1 MNARFYGS
9 FARYTEGMDDRW
21 IPARV
26 GDALM
31 DVDTPALILDLDRF
45 EANLARLMGAVQGH
59 GVRVRPHAKSHKC
72 VEIARRQMAAGAI
85 GICCQKASEAE
96 PFLAGGVADVL
107 ITNEVVGDRKT
118 FQLAQLAA
126 RYPGAK
132 VGVCVDD
139 PRSVAQLAHACEQ
152 AHALLDVYI
161 ELDVG
166 HNRAGVTDVSAVVAL
181 GRAIAS
187 HASLLLRGLHAYF
200 GNAQHARSI
209 AQRRQAIAA
218 ATAVAQSAKRAL
230 IAAGLQCDVITGAGT
245 GTFMLEATSGV
256 YTEIQPGSYALMD
269 IDYAKNEQ
277 ELSWPAFEQSLMIL
291 TTVMSRRK
299 DAQSDRA
306 TLDAGLKSFSTDS
319 GPALPAFAGWQVRG
333 VSDEHTV
340 LERNGAGPDLSLGDK
355 PLLIPGHIDPT
366 VNLHDWIV
374 AVRGDRVEA
383 VWPID
388 ARGAIF

>member
-1 MNARFYGS
+1 
-9 FARYTEGMDDRW
+9 
-21 IPARV
+21 
-26 GDALM
+26 M
-31 DVDTPALILDLDRF
+31 DVDTPALILNLDRF
-45 EANLARLMGAVQGH
+45 EANLTRLMSAVKGH
-59 GVRVRPHAKSHKC
+59 GVSVRPHSKSHKC
-72 VEIARRQMAAGAI
+72 VEIARRQVAAGAV
-85 GICCQKASEAE
+85 GICCQKTSETE
-96 PFLAGGVADVL
+96 PFLAGGVVDVL

-118 FQLAQLAA
+118 LQLAQLAA

-132 VGVCVDD
+132 IGVCVDD
-139 PRSVAQLAHACEQ
+139 SRAVDSLARACKQ
-152 AHALLDVYI
+152 ARTKLDVYI

-166 HNRAGVTDVSAVVAL
+166 HNRAGVRDVTEVVAL
-181 GRAIAS
+181 GRAIDS
-187 HASLLLRGLHAYF
+187 HSKLTLRGLHAYF
-200 GNAQHARSI
+200 GSAQHRRSL
-209 AQRRQAIAA
+209 AERRQAIVDAA
-218 ATAVAQSAKRAL
+218 ASSQAAQRAL
-230 IAAGLQCDVITGAGT
+230 IAAGLRCDVITGAGT
-245 GTFMLEATSGV
+245 GTFMFEASGGV

-277 ELSWPAFEQSLMIL
+277 ELTWPTFEQSLMIL

-299 DAQSDRA
+299 SAQSDRA

-340 LERNGAGPDLSLGDK
+340 LERHGAGPDLSLGDK

-374 AVRGDRVEA
+374 AVRGDCVEA
-383 VWPID
+383 VWPIE

>member
-1 MNARFYGS
+1 MN
-9 FARYTEGMDDRW
+9 DQW

-26 GDALM
+26 DDAVT

-45 EANLARLMGAVQGH
+45 EGNLARLMSAIQGR
-59 GVRVRPHAKSHKC
+59 GIRVRPHAKSHKC

-85 GICCQKASEAE
+85 GICCQKTSEAE
-96 PFLAGGVADVL
+96 PFLAGGISDVL
-107 ITNEVVGDRKT
+107 ISNEVVGDRKT
-118 FQLAQLAA
+118 VQLARLAA
-126 RYPGAK
+126 SYPDARL
-132 VGVCVDD
+132 GVCVDD
-139 PRSVAQLAHACEQ
+139 PRAVAQLARACEQ
-152 AHALLDVYI
+152 ARTQLDVYI

-166 HNRAGVTDVSAVVAL
+166 HNRAGVADIGAVVAL
-181 GRAIAS
+181 GHSIAS
-187 HASLLLRGLHAYF
+187 HVNLSMRGLHAYF
-200 GNAQHARSI
+200 GNAQHLRSI
-209 AQRRQAIAA
+209 AERRQAITT
-218 ATAVAQSAKRAL
+218 ATATAQAAQSAL
-230 IAAGLQCDVITGAGT
+230 IAAGLRCDVITGAGT
-245 GTFMLEATSGV
+245 GTFMLEAASGV
-256 YTEIQPGSYALMD
+256 YTEIQPGSYVMMD

-277 ELSWPAFEQSLMIL
+277 ELAWPAFEQSLMIL

-299 DAQSDRA
+299 DAQHDRA

-340 LERNGAGPDLSLGDK
+340 LERNGAGPDLLLGDK
-355 PLLIPGHIDPT
+355 ALLIPGHIDPT

-383 VWPID
+383 VWPIE

>member
-1 MNARFYGS
+1 
-9 FARYTEGMDDRW
+9 MDDRW

-26 GDALM
+26 GDPVS

-45 EANLARLMGAVQGH
+45 EANSARLMAAVKER

-72 VEIARRQMAAGAI
+72 VEIARRQIAAGAI
-85 GICCQKASEAE
+85 GICCQKTSEAE
-96 PFLAGGVADVL
+96 PFLAGGIADVL
-107 ITNEVVGDRKT
+107 ISNEVVGDRKT
-118 FQLAQLAA
+118 LQLAHLAA
-126 RYPGAK
+126 RYPAAK

-139 PRSVAQLAHACEQ
+139 LRAVGQLARACEQ
-152 AHALLDVYI
+152 AHAMLDVYI

-166 HNRAGVTDVSAVVAL
+166 HNRAGVTEVTTVVAL
-181 GRAIAS
+181 GHAIAA
-187 HASLLLRGLHAYF
+187 HASLSLRGLHAYF
-200 GNAQHARSI
+200 GNAQHRRSV
-209 AQRRQAIAA
+209 AERRQAIAA
-218 ATAVAQSAKRAL
+218 ATAAAHSAQQAL
-230 IAAGLQCDVITGAGT
+230 IAAGLRCDVVTGAGT

-277 ELSWPAFEQSLMIL
+277 ELTWPTFEQSLMIL
-291 TTVMSRRK
+291 TSVMSRRH

-340 LERNGAGPDLSLGDK
+340 LERKSEGPDLLLGDK

-374 AVRGDRVEA
+374 AVRGDRVEG

>member
-1 MNARFYGS
+1 MSAS
-9 FARYTEGMDDRW
+9 W

-45 EANLARLMGAVQGH
+45 ESNLLRLMSAVKGH
-59 GVRVRPHAKSHKC
+59 GVAVRPHSKSHKC

-85 GICCQKASEAE
+85 GICCQKTSEAQ
-96 PFLAGGVADVL
+96 PFLAGGIVDVL

-118 FQLAQLAA
+118 LRLAQLASRYAGA
-126 RYPGAK
+126 RI
-132 VGVCVDD
+132 GVCVDAVRAVD
-139 PRSVAQLAHACEQ
+139 QLAKACETTG
-152 AHALLDVYI
+152 AKLDVYI

-166 HNRAGVTDVSAVVAL
+166 HDRAGVTDANEAVAL
-181 GRAIAS
+181 GRAVVS
-187 HASLLLRGLHAYF
+187 HSNLSLRGLHAYF
-200 GNAQHARSI
+200 GSAQHRRSI
-209 AQRRQAIAA
+209 AERRAAIAA
-218 ATAVAQSAKRAL
+218 ASALAQVTQRAL
-230 IAAGLQCDVITGAGT
+230 VAASLRCDVITGGGT
-245 GTFMLEATSGV
+245 GTFMLEAAGGV

-269 IDYAKNEQ
+269 TDYAKNEQ
-277 ELSWPAFEQSLMIL
+277 ELSWPTFEQSLTIMA
-291 TTVMSRRK
+291 TVMSRRN

-319 GPALPAFAGWQVRG
+319 GPALPAFAGWQVRS

-340 LERNGAGPDLSLGDK
+340 LERQGAGPDLSLGDK
-355 PLLIPGHIDPT
+355 ALLIPGHIDPT

-374 AVRGDRVEA
+374 AVRDGRVEG
-383 VWPID
+383 VWPIE

>member
-1 MNARFYGS
+1 MNS
-9 FARYTEGMDDRW
+9 NW

-45 EANLARLMGAVQGH
+45 EANLVRLMNAVKGFN
-59 GVRVRPHAKSHKC
+59 VAVRPHAKSHKC
-72 VEIARRQMAAGAI
+72 VEIARRQVAAGAI
-85 GICCQKASEAE
+85 GICCQKTSEAE
-96 PFLAGGVADVL
+96 PFLAGGIVDVL
-107 ITNEVVGDRKT
+107 ITNEVVGEQKT
-118 FQLAQLAA
+118 LQLAQLAA
-126 RYPGAK
+126 RHPRAN
-132 VGVCVDD
+132 VGVCVDAS
-139 PRSVAQLAHACEQ
+139 RVVEQLAQACDK
-152 AHALLDVYI
+152 ARARLDVFI

-166 HNRAGVTDVSAVVAL
+166 HNRAGVTDVADIVAI
-181 GRAIAS
+181 GRAIGTHS
-187 HASLLLRGLHAYF
+187 NLSLRGLHAYF
-200 GNAQHARSI
+200 GNAQHRRGVAERREAIVQAAALARS
-209 AQRRQAIAA
+209 AQ
-218 ATAVAQSAKRAL
+218 RAL
-230 IAAGLQCDVITGAGT
+230 IDAGLRCDVITGGGT
-245 GTFMLEATSGV
+245 GTFMFEASGGV

-277 ELSWPAFEQSLMIL
+277 ELSWPTFEQSLMIL

-299 DAQSDRA
+299 DRVSDRA

-319 GPALPAFAGWQVRG
+319 GPALPAFAGWQVSG

-340 LERNGAGPDLSLGDK
+340 LQRHGAGPDLSLGDK
-355 PLLIPGHIDPT
+355 PMLIPGHIDPT

-374 AVRGDRVEA
+374 AVRGGRVEA

>member
-1 MNARFYGS
+1 MNS
-9 FARYTEGMDDRW
+9 SW
-21 IPARV
+21 IPARA

-45 EANLARLMGAVQGH
+45 EANLLRLMSAVKGH
-59 GVRVRPHAKSHKC
+59 GVAVRPHSKSHKC
-72 VEIARRQMAAGAI
+72 VEIARRQIAAGAI
-85 GICCQKASEAE
+85 GICCQKTSEAE
-96 PFLAGGVADVL
+96 PFLAGGIVDVL

-118 FQLAQLAA
+118 LQLAQLAA
-126 RYPGAK
+126 RHAGARI
-132 VGVCVDD
+132 GVCVDNVRAVD
-139 PRSVAQLAHACEQ
+139 QLARACDT
-152 AHALLDVYI
+152 ARAKLDVYI

-166 HNRAGVTDVSAVVAL
+166 HNRAGVTDVSDVVAL

-187 HASLLLRGLHAYF
+187 HSNLSLRGLHAYF
-200 GNAQHARSI
+200 GSAQHRRSI
-209 AQRRQAIAA
+209 AERRQAIAEA
-218 ATAVAQSAKRAL
+218 AASAQLAQRAL
-230 IAAGLQCDVITGAGT
+230 IAAGLPCDVVTGGGT
-245 GTFMLEATSGV
+245 GTFMFEAGGGV

-277 ELSWPAFEQSLMIL
+277 ELSWPTFEQSLMIL
-291 TTVMSRRK
+291 TTVMSRRN
-299 DAQSDRA
+299 DAHSDRA

-340 LERNGAGPDLSLGDK
+340 LERHGAGPDLSLGDK

-374 AVRGDRVEA
+374 AVRGGRVEA
-383 VWPID
+383 VWPIG

>member
-1 MNARFYGS
+1 MNS
-9 FARYTEGMDDRW
+9 NW

-45 EANLARLMGAVQGH
+45 ESNLLRLMSAVKGY
-59 GVRVRPHAKSHKC
+59 GVAVRPHSKSHKC
-72 VEIARRQMAAGAI
+72 VEIARRQIAAGAI
-85 GICCQKASEAE
+85 GICCQKTSEAE
-96 PFLAGGVADVL
+96 PFLAGGIVDVL
-107 ITNEVVGDRKT
+107 ITNEIVGDRKT
-118 FQLAQLAA
+118 LRLAQLAA
-126 RYPGAK
+126 RYSGAR

-139 PRSVAQLAHACEQ
+139 VRAVDQLAHACDTTG
-152 AHALLDVYI
+152 AKLDVYI

-166 HNRAGVTDVSAVVAL
+166 HNRAGVTEVTQVVAL
-181 GRAIAS
+181 ARAIDS
-187 HASLLLRGLHAYF
+187 HASLSLRGLHAYF
-200 GNAQHARSI
+200 GSAQHRRSI
-209 AQRRQAIAA
+209 AERRDAIAA
-218 ATAVAQSAKRAL
+218 ASASAQLAHRAL
-230 IAAGLQCDVITGAGT
+230 IAEGLRCGVVTGGGT
-245 GTFMLEATSGV
+245 GTFMLEAGGGV

-277 ELSWPAFEQSLMIL
+277 ELSWPTFEQSLMIMS
-291 TTVMSRRK
+291 TVMSRRN
-299 DAQSDRA
+299 DAHSDRA

-319 GPALPAFAGWQVRG
+319 GSALPAFAGWQVHG

-340 LERNGAGPDLSLGDK
+340 LERHGAGPDLALGDK

-374 AVRGDRVEA
+374 AVRGGRVEG

>member
-1 MNARFYGS
+1 MNS
-9 FARYTEGMDDRW
+9 NW

-45 EANLARLMGAVQGH
+45 EANLLRLMSAVKGH
-59 GVRVRPHAKSHKC
+59 GVAVRPHSKSHKC
-72 VEIARRQMAAGAI
+72 VEIARRQIAAGAI
-85 GICCQKASEAE
+85 GICCQKTSEAE
-96 PFLAGGVADVL
+96 PFLAGGVVDVL
-107 ITNEVVGDRKT
+107 ITNEVVGNRKT
-118 FQLAQLAA
+118 LQLAQLAA
-126 RYPGAK
+126 RYSDAR

-139 PRSVAQLAHACEQ
+139 VRAVDQLAHACETTGVK
-152 AHALLDVYI
+152 LDVYI

-166 HNRAGVTDVSAVVAL
+166 HHRAGVTDVSEAVAL
-181 GRAIAS
+181 ARAIVLHS
-187 HASLLLRGLHAYF
+187 NLSLRGLHAYF
-200 GNAQHARSI
+200 GSAQHRRSI
-209 AQRRQAIAA
+209 AERRQAIGAA
-218 ATAVAQSAKRAL
+218 AALAQLTQRAL
-230 IAAGLQCDVITGAGT
+230 IEAGLRCDVVTGGGT
-245 GTFMLEATSGV
+245 GTFMLEAAGGV

-277 ELSWPAFEQSLMIL
+277 ELSWPTFEQSLMIMS
-291 TTVMSRRK
+291 TVMSRRN
-299 DAQSDRA
+299 DAHSDRA

-340 LERNGAGPDLSLGDK
+340 LERHGAGPDLSLGDK

-374 AVRGDRVEA
+374 AVRGGRVEG

>member
-1 MNARFYGS
+1 
-9 FARYTEGMDDRW
+9 
-21 IPARV
+21 
-26 GDALM
+26 
-31 DVDTPALILDLDRF
+31 
-45 EANLARLMGAVQGH
+45 
-59 GVRVRPHAKSHKC
+59 
-72 VEIARRQMAAGAI
+72 
-85 GICCQKASEAE
+85 
-96 PFLAGGVADVL
+96 
-107 ITNEVVGDRKT
+107 
-118 FQLAQLAA
+118 
-126 RYPGAK
+126 
-132 VGVCVDD
+132 
-139 PRSVAQLAHACEQ
+139 
-152 AHALLDVYI
+152 
-161 ELDVG
+161 
-166 HNRAGVTDVSAVVAL
+166 
-181 GRAIAS
+181 
-187 HASLLLRGLHAYF
+187 
-200 GNAQHARSI
+200 
-209 AQRRQAIAA
+209 
-218 ATAVAQSAKRAL
+218 L
-230 IAAGLQCDVITGAGT
+230 IAAGLKCDVITGAGT

-256 YTEIQPGSYALMD
+256 YTEIQPGSYVMMD

-291 TTVMSRRK
+291 TTVMSRRN

-340 LERNGAGPDLSLGDK
+340 LERNGAGPDLLLGDK

>member
-1 MNARFYGS
+1 
-9 FARYTEGMDDRW
+9 
-21 IPARV
+21 
-26 GDALM
+26 M
-31 DVDTPALILDLDRF
+31 DVDTPALILDLNRF
-45 EANLARLMGAVQGH
+45 EANLLRLMNAVRGH
-59 GVRVRPHAKSHKC
+59 AVSVRPHSKSHKC
-72 VEIARRQMAAGAI
+72 VEIARRQVAVGAI
-85 GICCQKASEAE
+85 GICCQKTSEAE
-96 PFLAGGVADVL
+96 PFLAGGILDVL

-118 FQLAQLAA
+118 AQLAQLAA
-126 RYPGAK
+126 RYPDAT

-139 PRSVAQLAHACEQ
+139 LRAVDQLTRACEK
-152 AHALLDVYI
+152 ARARLDVYI

-166 HNRAGVTDVSAVVAL
+166 HNRAGVTHATDVVSL
-181 GRAIAS
+181 GRAIDS
-187 HASLLLRGLHAYF
+187 HSNLSLRGLHAYF
-200 GNAQHARSI
+200 GSAQHRRSI
-209 AQRRQAIAA
+209 AERHQAIAE
-218 ATAVAQSAKRAL
+218 ATASAQLARRAL
-230 IAAGLQCDVITGAGT
+230 IAAGLRCDVITGAGT
-245 GTFMLEATSGV
+245 GTFMFEATGGV

-277 ELSWPAFEQSLMIL
+277 ELTWPTFEQSLMIL

-299 DAQSDRA
+299 SAQSDRA

-340 LERNGAGPDLSLGDK
+340 LERHGAGPDLLVGDK

>member
-1 MNARFYGS
+1 MN
-9 FARYTEGMDDRW
+9 DRW
-21 IPARV
+21 IPARR
-26 GDALM
+26 GDLLSE
-31 DVDTPALILDLDRF
+31 VDTPALILDLDKF
-45 EANLARLMGAVQGH
+45 EANLTRLMSAVATH
-59 GVRVRPHAKSHKC
+59 NVRVRPHAKSHKC

-85 GICCQKASEAE
+85 GICCQKTSEAE
-96 PFLAGGVADVL
+96 PFLEHGITDVL
-107 ITNEVVGDRKT
+107 ITNEVVGDSKT
-118 FQLAQLAA
+118 LQLAQLAA
-126 RYPGAK
+126 RYPGATL
-132 VGVCVDD
+132 GVCVDD
-139 PRSVAQLAHACEQ
+139 PQGVVQLARACEQ
-152 AHALLDVYI
+152 AQAKLDVYI

-166 HNRAGVTDVSAVVAL
+166 HNRAGVTDAAVVAGL

-187 HASLLLRGLHAYF
+187 HASLSLRGLHAYF
-200 GNAQHARSI
+200 GNAQH
-209 AQRRQAIAA
+209 RRGIVDRGEAIAA
-218 ATAVAQSAKRAL
+218 ATVSARSARSAL
-230 IAAGLQCDVITGAGT
+230 LAAGLQCDVITGAGT
-245 GTFMLEATSGV
+245 GTFMFEAASGV

-277 ELSWPAFEQSLMIL
+277 ELSWPTFEQSLMIL
-291 TTVMSRRK
+291 TTVMSRRQ
-299 DAQSDRA
+299 DGRSDRA

-340 LERNGAGPDLSLGDK
+340 LERTGTGPDLPLGDK

-374 AVRGDRVEA
+374 AVRCDRVEA

>member
-1 MNARFYGS
+1 MNS
-9 FARYTEGMDDRW
+9 NW

-45 EANLARLMGAVQGH
+45 EANLLRLMSAVKGH
-59 GVRVRPHAKSHKC
+59 GVAVRPHSKSHKC
-72 VEIARRQMAAGAI
+72 VEIARRQIAAGAI
-85 GICCQKASEAE
+85 GICCQKTSEAE
-96 PFLAGGVADVL
+96 PFLAGGVVDVL
-107 ITNEVVGDRKT
+107 ITNEVVGNRKMSR
-118 FQLAQLAA
+118 LAQLAA
-126 RYPGAK
+126 RYSGAR

-139 PRSVAQLAHACEQ
+139 VRAVEQLAHACETTGVK
-152 AHALLDVYI
+152 LDVYI

-166 HNRAGVTDVSAVVAL
+166 HHRAGVTDVSEAVAL
-181 GRAIAS
+181 ARAIVLHS
-187 HASLLLRGLHAYF
+187 HLSLRGLHAYF
-200 GNAQHARSI
+200 GSAQHLRSI
-209 AQRRQAIAA
+209 AERRQAIGAA
-218 ATAVAQSAKRAL
+218 AALAQLTQRAL
-230 IAAGLQCDVITGAGT
+230 IEAGLRCDVVTGGGT
-245 GTFMLEATSGV
+245 GTFMLEAAGGV

-277 ELSWPAFEQSLMIL
+277 ELSWPTFEQSLMIMA
-291 TTVMSRRK
+291 TVMSRRK
-299 DAQSDRA
+299 DAHSDRA

-319 GPALPAFAGWQVRG
+319 GPALPAFAGWQVRA

-340 LERNGAGPDLSLGDK
+340 LERHGAGPDLSLGEK

-374 AVRGDRVEA
+374 AVRGGRVEG